1 VCFESEMNK
10 ETGVSTLEMNRTT
23 AQQQQL
29 GIYLHIP
36 FCVRKCY
43 YCDFNS
49 GPLSQTARQDYLEAL
64 RQEII
69 HSPWRGFEAKTVLF
83 GGGTPSELSIAELG
97 TLVQDL
103 RQTFR
108 VKEKAEWSIE
118 CNPGT
123 VTRTFFAALGQMG
136 FNRISLGV
144 QSFHDHHLKAL
155 GRIHDS
161 AEAKSAYRWL
171 REAGCDNVNL
181 DLIFGLQQQTLQE
194 WENDVSEAL
203 ILSPEHLSLYNLT
216 IEPGTE
222 FGNRQARGEL
232 REVDEDLSADM
243 YELAMDRTR
252 AAGYS
257 QYEISNYSRPGRQ
270 CAHNLIYWRNEPYLG
285 FGVSAAS
292 FIDGLR
298 WTNTGNLR
306 EYARTAASGR
316 VSRASEEALKDRE
329 ALGEEI
335 MLRLRTSEGISLSS
349 LSTHYHF
356 DVASLFSQ
364 TLEFLSTHDFITQAG
379 DRVQLTRQG
388 KLLANEVCLRFLA
401 S

>member
-1 VCFESEMNK
+1 MNHTTARK
-10 ETGVSTLEMNRTT
+10 HDGTT
-23 AQQQQL
+23 AQQHEL

-36 FCVRKCY
+36 FCSRKCY

-49 GPLSQTARQDYLEAL
+49 GPLSQTARRDYVDAL
-64 RQEII
+64 RQEITN
-69 HSPWRGFEAKTVLF
+69 SLWRGCKAKSVFF
-83 GGGTPSELSIAELG
+83 GGGTPSELSVAELG
-97 TLVQDL
+97 TLVDAL
-103 RQTFR
+103 RQTFQ
-108 VKEKAEWSIE
+108 VKKEAEWSIE

-123 VTRTFFAALGQMG
+123 VNRAFFTALRQMG
-136 FNRISLGV
+136 FNRVSLGV
-144 QSFHDHHLKAL
+144 QSFHDHHLQAL

-181 DLIFGLQQQTLQE
+181 DLIFGLPQQTLQG
-194 WENDVSEAL
+194 WETDLSEAL
-203 ILSPEHLSLYNLT
+203 TLSPEHLSLYNLT

-222 FGNRQARGEL
+222 FGNRYARGEL

-243 YELAMDRTR
+243 YELAMDRTQE
-252 AAGYS
+252 AGYR

-316 VSRASEEALKDRE
+316 VSRASEEALEDRE

-335 MLRLRTSEGISLSS
+335 MLRLRTTEGISLSS
-349 LSTHYHF
+349 LSTHYYF

-388 KLLANEVCLRFLA
+388 KLLANEVCMRFLA